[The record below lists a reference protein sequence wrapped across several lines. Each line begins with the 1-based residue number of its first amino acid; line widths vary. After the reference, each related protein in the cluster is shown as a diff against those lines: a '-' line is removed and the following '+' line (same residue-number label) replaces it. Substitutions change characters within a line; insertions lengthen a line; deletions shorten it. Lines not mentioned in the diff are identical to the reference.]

1 MVRNHVGKRALVAI
15 AAGLALAGTPA
26 AFALTA
32 APTVAVAAQE
42 QVRAGQSVTVK
53 HTGYNFFTNPDAKEK
68 ELQDALENK
77 DVTEITLGESGEWK
91 PNGNLGAR
99 QEVTVDRDLTINGID
114 DDSTYLHYITFTVT
128 AGHTLTLNNV
138 NVNDS
143 NGGFTD
149 GYHVVTVQNGGTL
162 ITKGKGDLIA
172 NGGTSTAIAVSV
184 EDGGKAYLGSQASGF
199 MNPLDGNFP
208 AEGGLYGSEV
218 AVEGSANSYIE
229 ITAGRYITENYKR
242 PSIDS
247 KGTVKIAPT
256 EDSDLYGNQ
265 VGSVR
270 VSGTGSVL
278 EASHVTF
285 GYNDPGKSDILTGDP
300 EYKGTVDLEGGATGY
315 ITDSSVDTQNTNYST
330 PSVYV
335 DADSTLYQQDFGWD
349 LVAPMSTNTDFP
361 AITDLKTYYVGDH
374 LTKNQYYARA
384 ILRSEDNAV
393 KGQDVA
399 DTNVKRGLY
408 IAKAD
413 ADTSSLKNQL
423 SAEGTEKL
431 TDGAQDK
438 AGKESD
444 YSEDISTPET
454 NVAEVS
460 AKIPLGKYQLFAE
473 YEVAHN
479 KDTSIDGD
487 GHVYEVSKPRTVQ
500 AGWDVSAYRKDG
512 KLNAPKAGD
521 KATYEVPADDY
532 NDGGTQTVD
541 EAPKGTVFAGWYTAG
556 GDLTTGSAAGD
567 GSYKSDV
574 AVPEGNAAANEL
586 DAKATEGYAYAKFIP
601 VAFLTPGAQKEN
613 VKDTDAYKVRFLS
626 AVDGFNYD
634 KITYKIQAVDEN
646 GENQGDAKTINAL
659 TAYDYLGVTKDNVF
673 TKKRAWDTYSKAD
686 ADYPYTQSG
695 VHAARYFTRAVVKG
709 VASDFKGGF
718 KVTVSVTTPD
728 GTVVTAPE
736 FEFTVD
742 QLNESV
748 AK

>member
-53 HTGYNFFTNPDAKEK
+53 HDKDWLGKEK
-68 ELQDALENK
+68 QLNDALDNQS
-77 DVTEITLGESGEWK
+77 VSEITLGESGDWAPTGTSVFTSRK
-91 PNGNLGAR
+91 N
-99 QEVTVDRDLTINGID
+99 VTVDRDLTINGID
-114 DDSTYLHYITFTVT
+114 DGSTYLHYITFTVT

-143 NGGFTD
+143 NSLVSD

-172 NGGTSTAIAVSV
+172 NGGTSSAIAVSV

-208 AEGGLYGSEV
+208 AEGGLYGAEV
-218 AVEGSANSYIE
+218 AVEGGANSYIE

-247 KGTVKIAPT
+247 KGTVKIAPA

-285 GYNDPGKSDILTGDP
+285 GYNEPGPSDISTGDLG
-300 EYKGTVDLEGGATGY
+300 YKGTVDLEGGATGY
-315 ITDSSVDTQNTNYST
+315 ITDSSVHTQNTNYST

-335 DADSTLYQQDFGWD
+335 DADSTLYQQDFGFD

-393 KGQDVA
+393 KGQNVA
-399 DTNVKRGLY
+399 DKTVKRGLY

-444 YSEDISTPET
+444 YSGDISTPDT

-479 KDTSIDGD
+479 DDTSIEGD

-500 AGWDVSAYRKDG
+500 AGWDVSAYRKGG
-512 KLNAPKAGD
+512 KLTAPKAGE
-521 KATYEVPADDY
+521 KATYEIPADDY

-541 EAPKGTVFAGWYTAG
+541 EAPEGTVFAGWYTAG
-556 GDLTTGSAAGD
+556 GDLTTGSATNTPA
-567 GSYKSDV
+567 SFKSDV
-574 AVPEGNAAANEL
+574 AVPEGNAADNEL
-586 DAKATEGYAYAKFIP
+586 KADATDGYAYAKFIP
-601 VAFLTPGAQKEN
+601 EAFLKAGAQKEA
-613 VKDTDAYKVRFLS
+613 VKAGDAYNVRFLS
-626 AVDGFNYD
+626 AVDSYNYN
-634 KITYKIQAVDEN
+634 KVTYTVQAVDEN
-646 GENQGDAKTINAL
+646 GKNVGEAQAINAT
-659 TAYDYLGVTKDNVF
+659 TAFDYLGVTANGQLNKV
-673 TKKRAWDTYSKAD
+673 RAWETYKD
-686 ADYPYTQSG
+686 ADTLYPYTQSN
-695 VHAARYFTRAVVKG
+695 VHAARYFTRGVLKNVKP
-709 VASDFKGGF
+709 DFKGSF
-718 KVTVSVTTPD
+718 KVTVSVVTPD

-736 FEFTVD
+736 SEFTVD
-742 QLNESV
+742 QLSKSV
-748 AK
+748 AE